1 MAAIKRHPGL
11 RSERGAVI
19 VELAIVLPLFLLI
32 LAGVIDLGFLFWEK
46 EVLTNAA
53 REGARAK
60 VQAGTSG
67 ERFTDTQVRSRMQD
81 YLRNLNIK
89 DAAGAPITL
98 TSSNCTFTWDT
109 TATPPRL
116 TVTLQ
121 NIPVNLMMLHKVQD
135 LFAGAGGIGNTIY
148 LEAKCTMAREW

>member
-11 RSERGAVI
+11 QRERGAVV
-19 VELAIVLPLFLLI
+19 VEMALVLPLFLLI
-32 LAGVIDLGFLFWEK
+32 VAGVIDLGFLYWEK

-67 ERFTDTQVRSRMQD
+67 ERFTDTEIRSRMQI
-81 YLRNLNIK
+81 YLRNMNIK
-89 DAAGAPITL
+89 DAAGSPITL
-98 TSSNCTFTWDT
+98 TGSNCTFTWNT
-109 TATPPRL
+109 SATPPQL

-121 NIPVNLMMLHKVQD
+121 NIPVNLMMLHKIQN
-135 LFAGAGGIGNTIY
+135 LFGGGGVDGTIY
-148 LEAKCTMAREW
+148 LDARCTMAREW